1 MSFADHIGLLKGATT
16 MHKWRCTS
24 NNLFRLV
31 LPPYSQTLFHS
42 VSRSYFDLSMSKKKI
57 ERERV

>member
-16 MHKWRCTS
+16 MHKWRCAS

-42 VSRSYFDLSMSKKKI
+42 VSRSYFDLSMSKKK
-57 ERERV
+57 